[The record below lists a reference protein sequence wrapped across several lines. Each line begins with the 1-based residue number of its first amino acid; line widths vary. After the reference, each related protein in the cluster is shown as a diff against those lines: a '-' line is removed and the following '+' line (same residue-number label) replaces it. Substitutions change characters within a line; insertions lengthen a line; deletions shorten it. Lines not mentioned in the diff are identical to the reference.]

1 MGLTSFQQ
9 ATNHLLLHNF
19 HQILS
24 NVWKPVRYSDI
35 FTKQN
40 NLFRRIKFKPYSQ
53 VFFKSIRTCSTLE
66 KVKIQKYC
74 KPCTKNLYDCIF
86 LDYNSYCCTVYFFAP
101 TQVFRPFADF
111 ISWNS
116 FYSLY
121 TFEIFFTKTKI
132 STFLIALTS
141 VDSRTTTFSFTKT
154 RTTLLT
160 ILHVLSADWLSK

>member
-19 HQILS
+19 HQILHHIPKKKK
-24 NVWKPVRYSDI
+24 NVWKPVSYSDI

-40 NLFRRIKFKPYSQ
+40 NLFQRIKFKPYSQ

-66 KVKIQKYC
+66 KVKIQRYC

-86 LDYNSYCCTVYFFAP
+86 LDCNSYCCTVYFFAP

-121 TFEIFFTKTKI
+121 TFKLFFTKTKI

-141 VDSRTTTFSFTKT
+141 LIQELPLF
-154 RTTLLT
+154 LLPKPE
-160 ILHVLSADWLSK
+160 LRC